1 MSDTIT
7 IEPTGKRARKG
18 AIILVDRM
26 CEKRVATRVK
36 IYDRKCPGL
45 FVSITAKGAATF
57 YFKFTDPATGKQRPK
72 WLGVYNPETFRVE
85 QARTEVY
92 ALKTRL
98 GKGENIAES
107 FLRQKT
113 QAAKMGVTVDQVIA
127 ARIKWM
133 ETLEEKRDGE
143 KRARVESWKN
153 VASHLRRF
161 VSPRLGQMFARE
173 VTNDDIASL
182 SNDIIEGN
190 LGKPSV
196 ANARHMR
203 RAASA
208 MFAWAAEAGR
218 KLVPENPCV
227 NLPELP
233 EEFARERVLTE
244 TEVRTLWRG
253 LDRPDMPWDRK
264 TCLAI
269 KAALVTMLRSGE
281 LLGIHRDELNPEMGT
296 VDIPAKRVKKRR
308 VINQPLS
315 DLALEIIKESM
326 GDSEFVFAGR
336 FGDAPLERKAVAT
349 ALRGTMFK
357 TGKVKSP
364 GICALLGMKPF
375 TPHDLRRTAATMCGE
390 LEDVSDF
397 AISLV
402 LDHQPTKDKDGNKL
416 PAITAKVYNKAT
428 RKRVNEKRKV
438 LDRWAIELRRIIA
451 EPAAELR
458 LAA

>member
-26 CEKRVATRVK
+26 CEKRVTTRVK
-36 IYDRKCPGL
+36 IYDRKCAGL

-85 QARTEVY
+85 HARTEVY

-107 FLRQKT
+107 FLRQKV
-113 QAAKMGVTVDQVIA
+113 QAAKQGMTVDQVIA

-161 VSPRLGQMFARE
+161 VSPRLGRMLARE
-173 VTNDDIASL
+173 ITNDDIASL
-182 SNDIIEGN
+182 SNDIIEGK
-190 LGKPSV
+190 LGKSSK
-196 ANARHMR
+196 ANARHMT

-208 MFAWAAEAGR
+208 MFKWAAEAGR
-218 KLVPENPCV
+218 NLVPKNPCV
-227 NLPELP
+227 NLPKLP
-233 EEFARERVLTE
+233 EEDPCDRALTE
-244 TEVRTLWRG
+244 TEVKTLWHG
-253 LDRPDMPWDRK
+253 LDRENMPWDR
-264 TCLAI
+264 TTRLAI
-269 KAALVTMLRSGE
+269 KFALVTMLRSGE
-281 LLGIHRDELNPEMGT
+281 LLGIHRDELNAENGT
-296 VDIPAKRVKKRR
+296 VDIPARRVKKRR

-315 DLALEIIKESM
+315 DLALEIIKEAM
-326 GDSEFVFAGR
+326 GGNEFAFVGR
-336 FGDAPLERKAVAT
+336 FGDAPMERKAMAT
-349 ALRGTMFK
+349 ALRGTK
-357 TGKVKSP
+357 HRNGKVKSA
-364 GICALLGMKPF
+364 GICALLGMAPF
-375 TPHDLRRTAATMCGE
+375 SPHDLRRTAATMCGE
-390 LEDVSDF
+390 LEDISDYG
-397 AISLV
+397 ISLC
-402 LDHQPTKDKDGNKL
+402 LDHQANKDKDGNKL
-416 PAITAKVYNKAT
+416 PAITNKVYNRAT

-451 EPAAELR
+451 EPAALR